1 MFFVPLLIHCH
12 RVPPREDFYQARE
25 DLVVNHQNPI
35 LSTVLFYEGAK
46 LQWGWTLDRWLGNI
60 DEVRISDSA
69 LSPSQFLFAPVPE
82 PTTASLALLG
92 GLASWALRRK
102 VKA

>member
-1 MFFVPLLIHCH
+1 MFFIPLLIHCH

-46 LQWGWTLDRWLGNI
+46 LWLGNI

-69 LSPSQFLFAPVPE
+69 LNPSQFLFAPVPE
-82 PTTASLALLG
+82 PATASLALLG